1 MEWFNELIK
10 EWGFLL
16 SEALKSSLETGSILA
31 IFIVFAAG
39 VLTSLTPCVY
49 PMIPVTVTYIGGSS
63 VGSKRKGF
71 VLSLFFVLGLSII
84 YSSLGAFSALTGK
97 MFGDFTQNFWV
108 YVIVANIIILFGLS
122 MLGVFTIRLPSFLTG
137 IGKAGRGGGY
147 IGALLMGM
155 AAGFIAAP
163 CTAPVLGVLLVLVGQ
178 KQNVLYGAFLL
189 LVFSLGLG
197 LLFLLLGTF
206 SGMLASMPKA
216 GRWMDRVKIGFG
228 VAMILIG
235 EYFLIMAGKLLVAGP

>member
-1 MEWFNELIK
+1 MEWLNELFK

-16 SEALKSSLETGSILA
+16 GEALKTNLESGSLLA
-31 IFIVFAAG
+31 IVIVFAAG

-63 VGSKRKGF
+63 VGSKTRGF
-71 VLSLFFVLGLSII
+71 TLSLFFVLGLSII

-97 MFGDFTQNFWV
+97 IFGDITQNPWI
-108 YVIVANIIILFGLS
+108 YIIVANIIILFGLS

-137 IGKAGRGGGY
+137 IGKAGRGGGFL
-147 IGALLMGM
+147 GAILMGM

-178 KQNVLYGAFLL
+178 KQNIAYGAFLL

-216 GRWMDRVKIGFG
+216 GSWMDRIKIGFG
-228 VAMILIG
+228 VAMVAIG
-235 EYFLIMAGKLLVAGP
+235 EYFLIVAGKMLTAG